1 LQVPA
6 EDKLAVLGQLLAD
19 HPGRSLV
26 FARTKRGAE
35 RLARKLVRDGFA
47 ATMIHGDRSQSQ
59 RTAAMHGFQQGRFN
73 VLVAT
78 DVASRGIHVDNVT
91 HVINYDMPNMAED
104 FVHRVGRTGR
114 AGQSGIASTFVTS
127 QELAELHQ
135 LERALDLRM
144 ERLRVRR
151 AM

>member
-1 LQVPA
+1 
-6 EDKLAVLGQLLAD
+6 
-19 HPGRSLV
+19 
-26 FARTKRGAE
+26 
-35 RLARKLVRDGFA
+35 
-47 ATMIHGDRSQSQ
+47 
-59 RTAAMHGFQQGRFN
+59 
-73 VLVAT
+73 
-78 DVASRGIHVDNVT
+78 VASRGIHVDNVT

-127 QELAELHQ
+127 QELGELQQ